1 MKTKSCVVFAISI
14 DHGDMLY
21 VLHEFVMLLKYRFSD
36 CKIFVGINYNSHP
49 DVEVILN
56 QSGLDIVMDRLTDSY
71 LHTASDD
78 SAYQLALKLFY
89 ADPVRY
95 DIAWFIHTKGG
106 FNGRDVERKFYFHEF
121 FSKRDAIEQKFNEL
135 EHLGVY
141 GYRAGEFWVDH
152 SNPVGPHITNDFMRA
167 FWHEGPKDDFTC
179 SLSKAIIVE
188 TMFALNASLM
198 YRFLDRYNE
207 EFFTSK
213 LRRYFFETEI
223 SNLLS
228 SRSGYYQGIVT
239 GNWATG
245 ASMDPIIDQWVQENQ
260 LIHLENYKNLIKL

>member
-1 MKTKSCVVFAISI
+1 
-14 DHGDMLY
+14 
-21 VLHEFVMLLKYRFSD
+21 
-36 CKIFVGINYNSHP
+36 
-49 DVEVILN
+49 
-56 QSGLDIVMDRLTDSY
+56 
-71 LHTASDD
+71 
-78 SAYQLALKLFY
+78 
-89 ADPVRY
+89 
-95 DIAWFIHTKGG
+95 
-106 FNGRDVERKFYFHEF
+106 
-121 FSKRDAIEQKFNEL
+121 
-135 EHLGVY
+135 
-141 GYRAGEFWVDH
+141 
-152 SNPVGPHITNDFMRA
+152 
-167 FWHEGPKDDFTC
+167 
-179 SLSKAIIVE
+179 
-188 TMFALNASLM
+188 MFALNASLM